1 MHAVQPSATQQTVGD
16 LSEVLTGHVEAHTID
31 RTTARRKDARPHLRI
46 RHTERRCER
55 PIGARP
61 VADHHLDSAVDV
73 RHQAT
78 GELRHRFEG
87 FPRDDRSLATRV
99 GERSKHRP
107 AAGPF
112 SVGRRVRGIVVGS
125 HQSRTLQEA
134 LGSDPQRVES
144 ERAMKGDD
152 HHVDLGRR
160 AHTTVHIVF
169 ENIVNINDVDT
180 VLSHRLENPRS
191 RTHEGPLSRLDQQ
204 CRGHRARDH
213 VTLRADPE
221 AGKFCFLFR
230 GRRRPVVGHEHNAPT
245 RILKTPD
252 SPGRAFDRRMCAPDH
267 TIEVTEDD
275 PHRIG
280 RFAPPL
286 HICHPES
293 VPRFEPFPA
302 LRYRDAANDLFTL
315 SAPPYDVLSADDR
328 AEYAARHPR
337 NIVHVDV
344 PLEEDGPGRYDKAA
358 RDLATWRAEGS
369 LVVDDSPTFTLYRMT
384 FTDDAGRR
392 RSTVGVLG
400 ALEVVDEGAGGVL
413 PHERTTPK
421 AKTDRLDLTRATLT
435 NLSPVWGLSLCA
447 GLSDLLREAG
457 EPVGSFTDENGVEHT
472 VERVSDPARIAAIAN
487 AVGSQPVVIADG
499 HHRYAIS
506 RTYRDETRAAG
517 SPVAAAAGTT
527 LTYVAELVAEQ
538 LSIAAIHRLVTDSDA
553 ERMATILATCYD
565 RVADVT
571 VSGAT
576 LAQMDAE
583 GCICLVRPDG
593 TGTLWKERPAD
604 LDAVRALDSARL
616 EHTITHAG
624 SSLDEAGITYQHGVT
639 EVLEALRNGHAK
651 CAVLIRPVSLAEIR
665 RTADEGLLMPPKSTF
680 FTPKLRTGL
689 VVRPLAG

>member
-1 MHAVQPSATQQTVGD
+1 
-16 LSEVLTGHVEAHTID
+16 
-31 RTTARRKDARPHLRI
+31 
-46 RHTERRCER
+46 
-55 PIGARP
+55 
-61 VADHHLDSAVDV
+61 
-73 RHQAT
+73 
-78 GELRHRFEG
+78 
-87 FPRDDRSLATRV
+87 
-99 GERSKHRP
+99 
-107 AAGPF
+107 
-112 SVGRRVRGIVVGS
+112 
-125 HQSRTLQEA
+125 
-134 LGSDPQRVES
+134 
-144 ERAMKGDD
+144 
-152 HHVDLGRR
+152 
-160 AHTTVHIVF
+160 
-169 ENIVNINDVDT
+169 
-180 VLSHRLENPRS
+180 
-191 RTHEGPLSRLDQQ
+191 
-204 CRGHRARDH
+204 
-213 VTLRADPE
+213 
-221 AGKFCFLFR
+221 
-230 GRRRPVVGHEHNAPT
+230 
-245 RILKTPD
+245 
-252 SPGRAFDRRMCAPDH
+252 
-267 TIEVTEDD
+267 
-275 PHRIG
+275 
-280 RFAPPL
+280 
-286 HICHPES
+286 
-293 VPRFEPFPA
+293 
-302 LRYRDAANDLFTL
+302 
-315 SAPPYDVLSADDR
+315 
-328 AEYAARHPR
+328 
-337 NIVHVDV
+337 
-344 PLEEDGPGRYDKAA
+344 
-358 RDLATWRAEGS
+358 
-369 LVVDDSPTFTLYRMT
+369 MT

-421 AKTDRLDLTRATLT
+421 AKTDRLDLTRATLA

-447 GLSDLLREAG
+447 GLSDLLRESG

-506 RTYRDETRAAG
+506 RTYRDETRGAG

-604 LDAVRALDSARL
+604 LGAVRALDSARL

-624 SSLDEAGITYQHGVT
+624 SSLDEVGITYQHGVT